1 MDVPEWLRTALRLA
15 ARRVSS
21 GEADT
26 SSARPA
32 RADADR
38 VIVGGG
44 RQSRMSQRSAA
55 TGTRNGEEVLKSL
68 KQRPDLPARVRS
80 MLEGLLER
88 SANQFELAIART
100 LDELEQELF
109 KLADRSRSN
118 DQQHTR
124 FEALREIR
132 RARADIAPRFLLHI
146 ESSLAQISNAAGK
159 SPDTNK
165 RTPQNVTLE
174 LVESDVLEEDLALQE
189 IVSKSEIRHSQALYA
204 LAHRFGVLAGSPAWE
219 TEVLPLGPA
228 QLTRALRHATKPLD
242 LNIEYRVLLYR
253 LFDRVAMLPIGEF
266 YEVVNGY
273 LAKQRILAH
282 LQSPAVRA
290 SGAPAAGAASE
301 ETPAAEPETP
311 AAPEP
316 APSADQQDAELFS
329 TLRMLL
335 SGRRHMQGA
344 SIPVVEN
351 GYMVSRDD
359 LQSVLGSLQ
368 QKPDLAHAR
377 GSKPRDAA
385 ALRADMLMAL
395 KQVSPQGRPA
405 VLAEEDSDTVDL
417 VGMLFDYINKG
428 MKAES
433 SALSLLGRLQVPVLR
448 VALSDKSFFT
458 QRQHP
463 ARALL
468 NTIAETSSR
477 WVDDD
482 DADPSLAEKMQV
494 VVDKVSNDYNGDVT
508 LFRSLLTDLG
518 SHMQLLARRAEVAER
533 RHVDAAKGRE
543 KLDLARDTARTAIDR
558 LLKRGNPSPLVR
570 TLLEQAWTDA
580 LALTILRQGED
591 SSAFHRRLAV
601 ADQLLRRSPHADTPA
616 DKMLKQELDVG
627 LSQVG
632 LHGDDVKAVLG
643 RLFPGSKTAANDAD
657 KGAVAEKAPQ
667 APVAGETVAPAKEA
681 KPKPAAANDDDIET
695 STALAMKLK
704 SRTRFGGDAPTEPI
718 KPVVKAPPSLT
729 PEEAQVLERIR
740 TLPFGTWF
748 EFTTNQQGAT
758 VRRKLAWFST
768 LTGRCLFVNQ
778 RGARTD
784 EKTLEQ
790 LARDIVRKQAKVW
803 NEQSDSLIDR
813 AWKAILGSLKQFA
826 GADAAPQ
833 GAPA

>member
-1 MDVPEWLRTALRLA
+1 
-15 ARRVSS
+15 
-21 GEADT
+21 
-26 SSARPA
+26 
-32 RADADR
+32 
-38 VIVGGG
+38 
-44 RQSRMSQRSAA
+44 
-55 TGTRNGEEVLKSL
+55 VLKSL
-68 KQRPDLPARVRS
+68 KQRHDLPARVRS

-88 SANQFELAIART
+88 SANQFEQAIART

-132 RARADIAPRFLLHI
+132 RGRADIAPRFLLHI
-146 ESSLAQISNAAGK
+146 ESSLAQVSSSAGK
-159 SPDTNK
+159 SAENAK
-165 RTPQNVTLE
+165 RASSNVTLE
-174 LVESDVLEEDLALQE
+174 LVDSDVLEEDLALQE

-204 LAHRFGVLAGSPAWE
+204 LAHRFGVLAGSPAWD
-219 TEVLPLGPA
+219 TDVLPLGPA
-228 QLTRALRHATKPLD
+228 QLTRALRHATKALD
-242 LNIEYRVLLYR
+242 LNIEYRVLAYR
-253 LFDRVAMLPIGEF
+253 LFDRVVMLQIGEF
-266 YEVVNGY
+266 YEVINGY

-290 SGAPAAGAASE
+290 GTASAGSGADSEDATAHADTAADA
-301 ETPAAEPETP
+301 PREPE
-311 AAPEP
+311 AAPTP
-316 APSADQQDAELFS
+316 DQQDAELFS

-335 SGRRHMQGA
+335 SGRRHSQGA
-344 SIPVVEN
+344 SVPLVEN

-368 QKPDLAHAR
+368 QRPDMAQAR
-377 GSKPRDAA
+377 GKPRDAA

-448 VALSDKSFFT
+448 VALSDKTFFT

-477 WVDDD
+477 WMDDE
-482 DADPSLAEKMQV
+482 DADPSLAEKMQI
-494 VVDKVSNDYNGDVT
+494 VVDKVGNEYNGDVS

-543 KLDLARDTARTAIDR
+543 KLDLARDTARTAIER

-616 DKMLKQELDVG
+616 DKMLRQELDVG

-643 RLFPGSKTAANDAD
+643 RLFPSSKTAANDAD
-657 KGAVAEKAPQ
+657 KGAPEKSAPTT
-667 APVAGETVAPAKEA
+667 PGAPAAAANET
-681 KPKPAAANDDDIET
+681 KPAAANDDELES
-695 STALAMKLK
+695 STALAMRLK
-704 SRTRFGGDAPTEPI
+704 SRARFGGDAPEPI

-790 LARDIVRKQAKVW
+790 LARDIVRKQAKIW
-803 NEQSDSLIDR
+803 AEQSDSLIDR
-813 AWKAILGSLKQFA
+813 AWKAIVGSLKQFA
-826 GADAAPQ
+826 GTEVATQ

>member
-1 MDVPEWLRTALRLA
+1 M
-15 ARRVSS
+15 
-21 GEADT
+21 
-26 SSARPA
+26 
-32 RADADR
+32 
-38 VIVGGG
+38 
-44 RQSRMSQRSAA
+44 
-55 TGTRNGEEVLKSL
+55 KSL

-80 MLEGLLER
+80 LLEGLLER
-88 SANQFELAIART
+88 SANQFEHAISRT

-109 KLADRSRSN
+109 KLADRARSN
-118 DQQHTR
+118 EHQHTR
-124 FEALREIR
+124 FEALREIKR
-132 RARADIAPRFLLHI
+132 GRADIAPRFLLHV
-146 ESSLAQISNAAGK
+146 ESSLAHLSSSAG
-159 SPDTNK
+159 
-165 RTPQNVTLE
+165 RTPAKAKHAPADVALE
-174 LVESDVLEEDLALQE
+174 LVDSDVLEEDLALQE
-189 IVSKSEIRHSQALYA
+189 MVSKSEIRHSQALYA

-219 TEVLPLGPA
+219 TDVLPLGPA
-228 QLTRALRHATKPLD
+228 QLAKALRHATRSLD
-242 LNIEYRVLLYR
+242 LNVEYRVLAYR

-266 YEVVNGY
+266 YDVINGY

-282 LQSPAVRA
+282 LQSPAMRA
-290 SGAPAAGAASE
+290 SGAAAA
-301 ETPAAEPETP
+301 

-316 APSADQQDAELFS
+316 ENAASSAESAPETPEPVAPSTPDQQDAELFS

-335 SGRRHMQGA
+335 SGRRHAQGA
-344 SIPVVEN
+344 SVPFVEN

-368 QKPDLAHAR
+368 QKPDIAQSR
-377 GSKPRDAA
+377 FGKPRDAA
-385 ALRADMLMAL
+385 ALRQDMLMAL

-428 MKAES
+428 MRSES

-448 VALSDKSFFT
+448 VALSDKTFFT
-458 QRQHP
+458 QREHP

-477 WVDDD
+477 WMDDE

-543 KLDLARDTARTAIDR
+543 KLDLARDTARSAIER

-616 DKMLKQELDVG
+616 DKMLKQGLDVG

-657 KGAVAEKAPQ
+657 KSAAETTATARPAEAGVAAANETK
-667 APVAGETVAPAKEA
+667 PV
-681 KPKPAAANDDDIET
+681 AANDDDLES

-704 SRTRFGGDAPTEPI
+704 SRQRFGGEQAEPV
-718 KPVVKAPPSLT
+718 KPIPKTPPNLT
-729 PEEAQVLERIR
+729 PEEQQVLDRIR

-758 VRRKLAWFST
+758 IRRKLAWFST

-790 LARDIVRKQAKVW
+790 LARDIARKQAKIW
-803 NEQSDSLIDR
+803 TEQSDSLIDR

-826 GADAAPQ
+826 GAETAAPQ

>member
-1 MDVPEWLRTALRLA
+1 M
-15 ARRVSS
+15 
-21 GEADT
+21 
-26 SSARPA
+26 
-32 RADADR
+32 
-38 VIVGGG
+38 
-44 RQSRMSQRSAA
+44 
-55 TGTRNGEEVLKSL
+55 KSL

-80 MLEGLLER
+80 LLEGLLER
-88 SANQFELAIART
+88 SANQFEHAVSRM

-109 KLADRSRSN
+109 KLAERARSN
-118 DQQHTR
+118 EQQHAR
-124 FEALREIR
+124 FEALREIKR
-132 RARADIAPRFLLHI
+132 GRADIAPRFLLHV
-146 ESSLAQISNAAGK
+146 ESTLAHINSSAGK
-159 SPDTNK
+159 TPETNK
-165 RTPQNVTLE
+165 RAAAIGSTLE
-174 LVESDVLEEDLALQE
+174 LIDSEVLEEDLALQE
-189 IVSKSEIRHSQALYA
+189 VVSKSEIRHSQALYA
-204 LAHRFGVLAGSPAWE
+204 LAHRFGVLAGSPAWDPE
-219 TEVLPLGPA
+219 LVPLGPA
-228 QLTRALRHATKPLD
+228 QLAKALRHATCCLD
-242 LNIEYRVLLYR
+242 LNVEYRVLAYR

-266 YEVVNGY
+266 YDVINGY

-282 LQSPAVRA
+282 LQSPALRA
-290 SGAPAAGAASE
+290 SGAAAGAAPDATDTNE
-301 ETPAAEPETP
+301 AHADGAPETP
-311 AAPEP
+311 AP
-316 APSADQQDAELFS
+316 APPPGPDQQDAELFS

-335 SGRRHMQGA
+335 SGRRHAQGA
-344 SIPVVEN
+344 SMPFAEN

-368 QKPDLAHAR
+368 QKPELAHGR
-377 GSKPRDAA
+377 SGKPRDAV
-385 ALRADMLMAL
+385 ALKQDMLMAL

-417 VGMLFDYINKG
+417 VGMLFDYINKSVRD
-428 MKAES
+428 ES
-433 SALSLLGRLQVPVLR
+433 TAQSLLTRLQVPVLR
-448 VALSDKSFFT
+448 VALSDKTFFT
-458 QRQHP
+458 QREHP

-477 WVDDD
+477 WMDDE

-494 VVDKVSNDYNGDVT
+494 VVDKVSNEYNGDVT

-543 KLDLARDTARTAIDR
+543 KLDLARDTARTAIER

-601 ADQLLRRSPHADTPA
+601 ADQLLRRKPNADTPA

-632 LHGDDVKAVLG
+632 LHTEDVKAVLG
-643 RLFPGSKTAANDAD
+643 RLFPTGNAAANDAD
-657 KGAVAEKAPQ
+657 KSAAASKGIAADKGAASDKGAAEKAGAARPD
-667 APVAGETVAPAKEA
+667 ETAPAA
-681 KPKPAAANDDDIET
+681 NAAQAAAANDDDLQT

-704 SRTRFGGDAPTEPI
+704 SRARFGGEPAERV
-718 KPVVKAPPSLT
+718 KPVVKAPSTLT
-729 PEEAQVLERIR
+729 PEEALVLERIR

-790 LARDIVRKQAKVW
+790 LARDIARKQAKIW
-803 NEQSDSLIDR
+803 TENSDSLIDR
-813 AWKAILGSLKQFA
+813 AWKAILGSLKQFT
-826 GADAAPQ
+826 GNETAAAQ